1 MKHHRQ
7 NADAGP
13 QEPQLTP
20 EDEVALEWLVS
31 NRPEP
36 KSVEGLLHWLFLLSR
51 AARPNDDANVDDLAN
66 ASIKIR
72 RSTTDERLRWILML
86 ALARSSTF
94 ASIKIRRSTTDERL
108 RWSLPCFLMILA
120 LLMVVMVWLD
130 AAHQIE
136 LKPGT
141 LMAINGSLFASV
153 TALLTVV
160 VRFFFGKIGSASG

>member
-1 MKHHRQ
+1 MKHPRQ

-13 QEPQLTP
+13 HEPQLAP

-66 ASIKIR
+66 
-72 RSTTDERLRWILML
+72 
-86 ALARSSTF
+86 